1 MLTHGNVDS
10 GPGLAKEDVS
20 LLFKRFSQ
28 ATKQSNKVFG
38 GSGLGLWISKQ
49 ISHQSEFPVVA

>member
-1 MLTHGNVDS
+1 MLNFTNTDS

-49 ISHQSEFPVVA
+49 ISHQSKLLVT

>member
-1 MLTHGNVDS
+1 MLNFTNTDS

-49 ISHQSEFPVVA
+49 ISHQSELLVT